1 MLDMKLPVD
10 RSTLPN
16 LTTMND
22 IDTFRG
28 LMLIPIGLLSYVI
41 GWKYNCN
48 ISRVLGAWM
57 LVIGVLFT
65 ITIFSA

>member
-1 MLDMKLPVD
+1 
-10 RSTLPN
+10 
-16 LTTMND
+16 MND